1 MREITRTEINTMCFG
16 KSIIIL
22 FVAVIL
28 LLSVFSCNDVSQKES
43 NPISTDL
50 GATQE
55 ELNRISTDLGAT
67 QEELNDIKAQLA
79 EAESKI
85 TEYEIRLREYTKIVD
100 SDYPNLQKRV
110 QQASLI
116 LEIINTSV
124 AYERGLVGEME
135 LFNAVSTI
143 DLIDSREIKE
153 DFIKMIQSG
162 KLMSEVETD
171 IMMSSWLAEVESL
184 LQY

>member
-43 NPISTDL
+43 NP
-50 GATQE
+50 
-55 ELNRISTDLGAT
+55 ISTDLGAT